1 MSDWVCEF
9 KNSGGE
15 ATMVELHDT
24 IGPWNSWTARDARA
38 FVPKSGTFTNQTQY
52 AVDTGGM
59 WTLNNIDI
67 DDLKPGTS
75 HGTGS
80 VITNNGDFG
89 DGDITWRI
97 VSAL

>member
-1 MSDWVCEF
+1 
-9 KNSGGE
+9 
-15 ATMVELHDT
+15 MVELHDT
-24 IGPWNSWTARDARA
+24 IGPLNSWTARDTRA
-38 FVPKSGTFTNQTQY
+38 FVPKSGTFTNQTQHV
-52 AVDTGGM
+52 VDTGGM
-59 WTLNNIDI
+59 WTLNDIDI

-80 VITNNGDFG
+80 VVTNTGDFG